1 MANKKTQESD
11 EALELTACE
20 CPDSEEKQE
29 LANVDSYS
37 AFEGETDASDIQI
50 PYLKLWQSSSE
61 EAKQENPIGSL
72 GAFLLNGLVVAER
85 NNPLECIVLKAKK
98 YFREAIPYN
107 ERQPGVFP
115 QSWNTKEEYEAAGF
129 DKSQVNRALAMWL
142 LVKKPVGIKDASTTE
157 DDLDALF
164 TIDFMGDQWTLARY
178 TPEGN
183 QYTGVGAPFIQF
195 MMLRGHGRGGCLPYR
210 VQIGAQ
216 RAVSR
221 DGKNSYAKAFLKFKP
236 HPVENQ
242 LEAIAE
248 MGLLS
253 AVTRD

>member
-1 MANKKTQESD
+1 MATVRKSNDPDMQD
-11 EALELTACE
+11 EALDLME
-20 CPDSEEKQE
+20 CPRQE
-29 LANVDSYS
+29 LASINNYQS
-37 AFEGETDASDIQI
+37 FEGETDASDIQI
-50 PYLKLWQSSSE
+50 PYLKLWQASSE
-61 EAKQENPIGSL
+61 EAKLDNPVGSL

-98 YFREAIPYN
+98 CYREFIPFN
-107 ERQPGVFP
+107 ERQPGVFAKT
-115 QSWNTKEEYEAAGF
+115 WNTKEEYEAEGF
-129 DKSQVNRALAMWL
+129 TKEQVNRALAMWL
-142 LVKKPVGIKDASTTE
+142 LIKKPEGIKDASTTQ

-195 MMLRGHGRGGCLPYR
+195 MILKGAKTGSLAYR

-221 DGKNSYAKAFLKFKP
+221 DGKHSYAKAYLKFKP
-236 HPVENQ
+236 HPVEGQ
-242 LEAIAE
+242 VEAIQE

-253 AVTRD
+253 AVTQ

>member
-1 MANKKTQESD
+1 MTNEKTKEPKQCD
-11 EALELTACE
+11 EALTLGGDT
-20 CPDSEEKQE
+20 SKQE
-29 LANVDSYS
+29 LANLDNFNT
-37 AFEGETDASDIQI
+37 FEGETDASDIQI
-50 PYLKLWQSSSE
+50 PYLKLWQASSE
-61 EAKQENPIGSL
+61 EAKQEQPIGSI

-85 NNPLECIVLKAKK
+85 NNPMECIVLKAKK

-107 ERQPGVFP
+107 ERQPGVYAK
-115 QSWNTKEEYEAAGF
+115 SWDTREEYEAAGF

-142 LVKKPVGIKDASTTE
+142 LVKKPVGIKDESTTE

-195 MMLRGHGRGGCLPYR
+195 MMLRGNKGGGPLSYR
-210 VQIGAQ
+210 VLIGAQ
-216 RAVSR
+216 RAMSR
-221 DGKNSYAKAFLKFKP
+221 DGKNSYAKAYLKFKP
-236 HPVENQ
+236 HPIEGQ
-242 LEAIAE
+242 LEAIKE

-253 AVTRD
+253 ALTRA

>member
-1 MANKKTQESD
+1 MATKKTEHETLGID
-11 EALELTACE
+11 PGDALELGTPEPNQLATATE
-20 CPDSEEKQE
+20 YHS
-29 LANVDSYS
+29 
-37 AFEGETDASDIQI
+37 FEGETDASDIQI
-50 PYLKLWQSSSE
+50 PYLKLWQASCD
-61 EAKQENPIGSL
+61 EAKLEEPIGSL

-85 NNPLECIVLKAKK
+85 NNPLECIVLKARKF
-98 YFREAIPYN
+98 FREYIPYN
-107 ERQPGVFP
+107 ERQPGVYAKT
-115 QSWNTKEEYEAAGF
+115 WNTKEEYEAEGF

-142 LVKKPVGIKDASTTE
+142 LVKKPQGIKDASTTE

-195 MMLRGHGRGGCLPYR
+195 MMLKGSKLGSLPFR

-236 HPVENQ
+236 HPVEGQ
-242 LEAIAE
+242 VEAIQE

-253 AVTRD
+253 AVAK

>member
-1 MANKKTQESD
+1 MATVRNTSNPDTQD
-11 EALELTACE
+11 EALDLCT
-20 CPDSEEKQE
+20 PDTQE
-29 LANVDSYS
+29 LATPSTYQS
-37 AFEGETDASDIQI
+37 FEGETDASDIQI
-50 PYLKLWQSSSE
+50 PYLKLWQASSE
-61 EAKQENPIGSL
+61 EAKLDTPVGSL

-98 YFREAIPYN
+98 FFREHIPFN
-107 ERQPGVFP
+107 ERQPGVFAK
-115 QSWNTKEEYEAAGF
+115 SWNTKEEYEAEGY

-142 LVKKPVGIKDASTTE
+142 LIKKPEGIKDASTTE

-164 TIDFMGDQWTLARY
+164 TIDFMGAQWTLARY

-195 MMLRGHGRGGCLPYR
+195 MMLKGAKTGSLAYR

-236 HPVENQ
+236 HPVEGQ
-242 LEAIAE
+242 VEAIQE

-253 AVTRD
+253 AVAK